1 MKNGLKKIADC
12 LESISAVI
20 LLFMLVQVLLQVLFR
35 FVLKI
40 SAPWTEEFAR
50 MGYIWLVFLMLPVL
64 ESRNDQL
71 KVTYFFDK
79 VPYKARV
86 VLYWIMSLLYVIVLL
101 CLKYPDFGKGTYAEW
116 LGHECSLTVYIMHIA
131 VMLLFLMTNNE
142 SFFGKYGAVFI
153 FAVTAVGAYLYKNI
167 KNAVISTKK

>member
-12 LESISAVI
+12 LESISALI

-79 VPYKARV
+79 VPYKARA
-86 VLYWIMSLLYVIVLL
+86 VLYWIMSLLYVIVL
-101 CLKYPDFGKGTYAEW
+101 
-116 LGHECSLTVYIMHIA
+116 V
-131 VMLLFLMTNNE
+131 FL
-142 SFFGKYGAVFI
+142 I
-153 FAVTAVGAYLYKNI
+153 IGAYRYYGQTKTMTFGSVRWLLVCYQYIPVIIGSAFGIIFILNRAFHYKEVLSQAEEEY
-167 KNAVISTKK
+167 KVEVKEEEKA